1 MASVAAQGQIAS
13 AIPAK
18 VATGGRSE
26 EEQGDHDLA
35 RFFYAACAALILSAI
50 QGVVQRLPGIEDWLS
65 SADYGGHMVTNL
77 AHTHITIVGAGTISL
92 TGLIYY
98 VLPRVTKR
106 PLYSKALTNVSF
118 WATLI
123 GVFGFYLAML
133 SIGTYEGAMVH
144 AGWPYDAARNW
155 MGAWHKAPMAIT
167 AAIMGLGYWTFVAN
181 VYMTVG
187 RASGERKI
195 NPGKGASDSEFL
207 LAKFFVVSA
216 TGLLFGTIQGVY
228 QVLPWSL
235 DWLRATGD
243 AGKLIDPMSH
253 THMNL
258 VGGVSVGIAGLLY
271 FFLPKMLDR
280 PIYSMKL
287 ALFSFWFMVVGVF
300 SFYISAVSLGY
311 IEGSMVLTGMTA
323 QQAQDSVGLWHTGL
337 LGVTA
342 SIMGIG
348 FWAFIANILLTLK
361 QKVGP
366 QAPPDR
372 TLRFFIGLSVISL
385 LLGTIQGV
393 IQVLGPVAKWLK
405 EALPSSYFVTPLAH
419 AQLNMVGFA
428 IITLMAMTIYLL
440 PRILGK
446 EVLDPKRGRRALS
459 VIAVGVAC
467 TYAVYFGVGLLE
479 SIAIHNGAS
488 ASEARLMVA
497 GRWGRYALFV
507 GAQGIVGVGYI
518 MLFRYVAS
526 VIGKETIR
534 AYYRTFW
541 GRMRSAGQQSVH
553 IHSKALPTSTDVA
566 QRRAAVGLA
575 LELLFVGIGWFFSG
589 RPFVGIMALSGAV
602 GYTSVAYVVI
612 AIAGNSALLPFLIGM
627 YYVAALFS
635 ALGCYR
641 SYMRD
646 ARLHLAAR
654 A

>member
-1 MASVAAQGQIAS
+1 MASIAAQGQIAS
-13 AIPAK
+13 TVPAK

-50 QGVVQRLPGIEDWLS
+50 QGVVQRLPGIDDWLS

-300 SFYISAVSLGY
+300 SFYVTAVSLGY

-323 QQAQDSVGLWHTGL
+323 QQAQDSVGFWHTGL
-337 LGVTA
+337 LAVTA

-348 FWAFIANILLTLK
+348 FWAFIANILLTLR

-372 TLRFFIGLSVISL
+372 TLRFLIGLSVCSL

-446 EVLDPKRGRRALS
+446 EVIDPKRGRRALS

-507 GAQGIVGVGYI
+507 GAQGILGVGYI
-518 MLFRYVAS
+518 MLFRYVSS

-534 AYYRTFW
+534 TYYRTFW

-553 IHSKALPTSTDVA
+553 IHSKALPTSDDVA
-566 QRRAAVGLA
+566 QRRAVVGLA

-589 RPFVGIMALSGAV
+589 RPFVGLMALSGAV

-612 AIAGNSALLPFLIGM
+612 AIAGNSAFLPFLIGM

-646 ARLHLAAR
+646 ARLHLAAS